1 MNTKINNG
9 VNWLF
14 LFYFIF
20 SLLFPVVIFNKV
32 IFILIIGFMIVNYKL
47 YRLNTVSPFIVFLIF
62 LYGFVLSF
70 FNVVDSVLAL
80 QFFLSVLVLFLIY
93 PLLRYKINIDRIIK
107 ISGLIMAL
115 YTGVSFLVTVVFMD
129 SPISTPYYQFFR
141 NYSSGSN
148 GLRDF
153 AEGGTLSFHIG
164 TVPFLYLPYCL
175 FVISFIDKRKLSSLL
190 CIIILFITI
199 FISASRG
206 SIISCVMATV
216 CIIFFKSNLR
226 KKVVFL
232 VISIPLFIATISY
245 LLTNTTVFASGEES
259 NSAKIGHYES
269 FVENIDF
276 FNLFLGEGLGSYYYS
291 KGSQSMKA
299 HTELTPIDM
308 LRYFGF
314 ILAPL
319 LYFIIIFPSKKIG
332 SYLGT
337 NSLYV
342 IIFLIYVVNSITN
355 PTMFNSYG
363 LLVALWY
370 WYKILCDS
378 NSNSEYNLGTQ
389 KS

>member
-1 MNTKINNG
+1 MNSKVNKR
-9 VNWLF
+9 VNWFF
-14 LFYFIF
+14 LFFFIF
-20 SLLFPVVIFNKV
+20 SLLFPVIIFNKV

-47 YRLNTVSPFIVFLIF
+47 YSLNTVSPFIVFLIF

-70 FNVVDSVLAL
+70 FNIVDSVLAL

-93 PLLRYKINIDRIIK
+93 PLLRYKIDIDRIIK
-107 ISGLIMAL
+107 ISGLIMAI
-115 YTGVSFLVTVVFMD
+115 YTGVSFLVTVVFLD
-129 SPISTPYYQFFR
+129 SPISTPYYQFFSY
-141 NYSSGSN
+141 YSSGSN

-153 AEGGTLSFHIG
+153 AEEGILSFHIG

-190 CIIILFITI
+190 SIVILFVTI

-206 SIISCVMATV
+206 AIISCVMATV

-226 KKVVFL
+226 KKFVFL
-232 VISIPLFIATISY
+232 VISIPLFITTISY
-245 LLTNTTVFASGEES
+245 LLTYTTVFASEERS

-276 FNLFLGEGLGSYYYS
+276 FNLFLGEGLASYYYS
-291 KGSQSMKA
+291 KGAQSMKA

-319 LYFIIIFPSKKIG
+319 LYFVIIFPSKKLG
-332 SYLGT
+332 SYLGS

-342 IIFLIYVVNSITN
+342 LLFLIYVVNSITN

-363 LLVALWY
+363 LLVVLWY
-370 WYKILCDS
+370 WCKILYDANSDS
-378 NSNSEYNLGTQ
+378 KFNL
-389 KS
+389 